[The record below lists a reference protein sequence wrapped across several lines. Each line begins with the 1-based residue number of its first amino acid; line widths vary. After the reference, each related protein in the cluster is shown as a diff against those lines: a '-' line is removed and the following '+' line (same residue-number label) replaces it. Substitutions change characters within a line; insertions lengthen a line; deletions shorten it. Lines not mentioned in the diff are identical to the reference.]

1 MDSFFV
7 YGRIEYSQTRNNVMA
22 PHAVHKDSPSS
33 DAHVFGAEPTMKSA
47 NPSAELR
54 IDHRAI
60 NGGNRTSCQRL
71 RIRTDSYCCVD
82 RDSTSRNFKISPHE
96 ARRHF
101 GTGQQ

>member
-22 PHAVHKDSPSS
+22 
-33 DAHVFGAEPTMKSA
+33 AHVFGAEPTMKSA
-47 NPSAELR
+47 NPSAEIR

-60 NGGNRTSCQRL
+60 NGANRTSCQRS